1 MQNLDQTIL
10 SQFAN
15 SPTLLSLINT
25 FNDAVDPTAE
35 LNSFYNNVWNISTA
49 SGWGLDNWGRI
60 VGISRVLSFPAA
72 LTGYLGFVQQ
82 HGSESFGYG
91 TFFSG
96 AGDTTNYALTDNAY
110 RMLILTK
117 AFANIS
123 NCAIPS
129 YNKMLMGL
137 FPGRGNAFVVDQG
150 GMRMQLTFQF
160 VLSAV
165 EVNILKYSGA
175 FSTPTGVSF
184 TILEFPFGATFG
196 FSQQHGTNGFGH
208 GTFFGGLT

>member
-1 MQNLDQTIL
+1 MQNLEQTIL

-15 SPTLLSLINT
+15 SPTLLALIND
-25 FNDAVDPTAE
+25 FNAAVDPSPE
-35 LNSFYNNVWNISTA
+35 LNSFYDNVWNIATA
-49 SGWGLDNWGRI
+49 AGWGLDNWGRI
-60 VGISRVLSFPAA
+60 VGVSRVVSFPAA

-82 HGSESFGYG
+82 HGSESFGHG
-91 TFFSG
+91 TLFPG
-96 AGDTTNYALTDNAY
+96 AGNTTNYALPDNAY
-110 RMLILTK
+110 KQLILTK
-117 AFANIS
+117 ALANIS

-129 YNKMLMGL
+129 YNKILMQL
-137 FPGRGNAFVVDQG
+137 FPGRGNAFVVDRGNMQ
-150 GMRMQLTFQF
+150 MQLTFQF

-175 FSTPTGVSF
+175 FAVPTGVSF

-196 FSQQHGTNGFGH
+196 FSQQYGTNGFGH